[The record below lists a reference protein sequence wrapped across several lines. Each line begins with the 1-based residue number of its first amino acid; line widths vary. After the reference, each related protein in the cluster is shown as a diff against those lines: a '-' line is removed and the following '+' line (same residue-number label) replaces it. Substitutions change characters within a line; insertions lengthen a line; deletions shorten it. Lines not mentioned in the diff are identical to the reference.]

1 MALGLLL
8 GACAGDD
15 GGGGSDD
22 TAPASTSTSVPSAA
36 AVRLNQLLIRKA
48 NLGDGDYRAVVVSRP
63 FSAER
68 ASRIRLCDQDIRAQ
82 LRTVAGRQSRFANG
96 AVEVSH
102 TVTSGGDTNDFLQRF
117 ESVAADCPGPWREAP
132 LPTGG
137 GPVTR
142 EIIGTYPVPEVGVDG
157 AGVIIR
163 SRNAAGSTDTVVIVL
178 VQGAVVSS
186 LSVSGPEG
194 SDFDVVESAIRG
206 AADRLIAAQSPAGP

>member
-36 AVRLNQLLIRKA
+36 TVRLNQLLIRTR
-48 NLGDGDYRAVVVSRP
+48 NLGDGEYRAVVVSRP
-63 FSAER
+63 FSAPR

-82 LRTVAGRQSRFANG
+82 LRTVAGRQSRFSNG
-96 AVEVSH
+96 TVEVSH
-102 TVTSGGDTNDFLQRF
+102 TVTSGGDTTDFLQRF
-117 ESVAADCPGPWREAP
+117 ESVTADCPGPWREAP

-137 GPVTR
+137 GPITR
-142 EIIGTYPVPEVGVDG
+142 EIIGTYPVPDVGVDG
-157 AGVIIR
+157 AGAIIR
-163 SRNAAGSTDTVVIVL
+163 SSNAAGSTDTVVIVL

-194 SDFDVVESAIRG
+194 ADFAVVEPAIRG
-206 AADRLIAAQSPAGP
+206 AADRLLAAQSPAGP

>member
-36 AVRLNQLLIRKA
+36 AVRLNQLLIRKQ
-48 NLGDGDYRAVVVSRP
+48 NLGDGDFRAVVVSRP
-63 FSAER
+63 FSAQR
-68 ASRIRLCDQDIRAQ
+68 ASRIRLCDQDIRVQ

-102 TVTSGGDTNDFLQRF
+102 TVTSGGDTNDFLQGF
-117 ESVAADCPGPWREAP
+117 ESVVADCPGPWREAP

-142 EIIGTYPVPEVGVDG
+142 EIIGTYSVPEVGVDG
-157 AGVIIR
+157 AGVMIR
-163 SRNAAGSTDTVVIVL
+163 STNADGSTDTVVIVL

-186 LSVSGPEG
+186 LSVSAPEG
-194 SDFDVVESAIRG
+194 SDFDVVEPAIQG
-206 AADRLIAAQSPAGP
+206 AADRLLAAQSPAGP

>member
-1 MALGLLL
+1 MAVAVLL
-8 GACAGDD
+8 GACAGGED
-15 GGGGSDD
+15 GGGSDD

-36 AVRLNQLLIRKA
+36 TIRLNQLLLRTP
-48 NLGDGDYRAVVVSRP
+48 NLGDGDYHAVVVSRP
-63 FSAER
+63 FSAPR

-82 LRTVAGRQSRFANG
+82 LRTVAGRQSRFSNG
-96 AVEVSH
+96 TVEVSH

-117 ESVAADCPGPWREAP
+117 ESVVTDCPGPWMEAP

-142 EIIGTYPVPEVGVDG
+142 EIIGTYPVPDVGVDG
-157 AGVIIR
+157 AGAIIR
-163 SRNAAGSTDTVVIVL
+163 SSNAAGSTDTVVIVL

-194 SDFDVVESAIRG
+194 ADFDVVEPAIRG
-206 AADRLIAAQSPAGP
+206 AADRLLAAQSPAGP